1 MKALRKLRVF
11 ALLLA
16 LAMLLAACGASGGSD
31 NSTAADAGDGNS
43 SSTGGW
49 SDSAMP
55 EAGGAAEG
63 GDEADMDAP
72 KKIYTGYIEAETTD
86 FETAQQSLADM
97 VDGAEGY
104 FSNRSVSNRGA
115 YRYGEYTIR
124 VPADQFQ
131 SFLSQVGESL
141 HVTYQTDSEEDV
153 SEVYYDIE
161 GRLATQRTKLQRLQD
176 LLSQA
181 EDMADIITIESAI
194 SETELA
200 IEELSGSLQSYDNRI
215 EYATITLYLQEVY
228 RLSGSEEP
236 VTTLGGRLKEAF
248 IGGLRNVGSAL
259 EEIAVWLVYNW
270 VWLVLLAAMAAGVV
284 TLVRRRRRRRQ
295 LPGDGEEGQ

>member
-31 NSTAADAGDGNS
+31 NSTAADAGNGS
-43 SSTGGW
+43 SGSTGGW

-55 EAGGAAEG
+55 EEEVNSAAEG
-63 GDEADMDAP
+63 GENVETP

-181 EDMADIITIESAI
+181 EDMADIITIENAI

-295 LPGDGEEGQ
+295 LPGDGKEGQ